1 MATITGTNGNDT
13 LRGTEEAE
21 VISGRG
27 GDDTLDGRGGADRL
41 DGGPGN
47 DTVTYRS
54 APSAVVVDLSTG
66 RAEDG
71 FGSVDT
77 LVSIGHVEGSSHAD
91 TLTGNDNV
99 NHLRGRGGDDQ
110 LFGLGGDDVLEGGAG
125 SDRLDGGPGSDM
137 ASYRNAGPE
146 GVLVRLSFD
155 NEGTADDGQGGQD
168 TLVSIGNIEGSAG
181 PDHLSGNGNK
191 NHFLGLDGDDF
202 LSGFDG
208 DDRLEGGAGNDILIG
223 DNAEVGFGSDFPGQ
237 GPGNDILLGGA
248 GDDYIEGSLGD
259 DFIDGGPGN
268 DTVSY
273 SEELN
278 GNPGWAVTVDLAA
291 GTAISRFAG
300 TDQLVSVGHVDGSW
314 VDDTLL
320 GNDNAN
326 ILRGI
331 FGDDM
336 IDGRGGADTLIGMS
350 GDDTLDGGRDTD
362 RDVFVYELFFTG
374 NDVVGS
380 DGNDTIR
387 NLKVGDDVLRLVGL
401 GEESHEIE
409 DSMFDVEDNGVDTT
423 LVFKGGG
430 QIALLGVTQRGP
442 GSYDSLSDLTE
453 AGIVELA

>member
-13 LRGTEEAE
+13 RRGTKAAD

-27 GDDTLDGRGGADRL
+27 GDDTLDGRGGADQL

-47 DTVTYRS
+47 DTVVYCS
-54 APSAVVVDLSTG
+54 APSAVVVDLLTG

-77 LVSIGHVEGSSHAD
+77 LLSIGHAEGSPHAD

-110 LFGLGGDDVLEGGAG
+110 LFGLGGDDILEGGPG

-137 ASYRNAGPE
+137 ASYRDAGPE
-146 GVLVRLSFD
+146 GVRVRLESGND
-155 NEGTADDGQGGQD
+155 GTADDGQGGRD
-168 TLVSIGNIEGSAG
+168 TLVSIGDIEGSPG

-202 LSGFDG
+202 LAGFDG

-223 DNAEVGFGSDFPGQ
+223 DYAEAGFSSDFPGQ
-237 GPGNDILLGGA
+237 GPGNDTLLGGA

-259 DFIDGGPGN
+259 DLIDGGPGN

-300 TDQLVSVGHVDGSW
+300 TDRIVSVGHVDGSW

-331 FGDDM
+331 FGDDT
-336 IDGRGGADTLIGMS
+336 INGRGGADTLIGMS

-362 RDVFVYELFFTG
+362 RDAFVYEVYFSEG
-374 NDVVGS
+374 IIGS
-380 DGNDTIR
+380 DDGNDTIR
-387 NLKVGDDVLRLVGL
+387 NFHVGEDVVRLVNAGNERP
-401 GEESHEIE
+401 GNI
-409 DSMFDVEDNGVDTT
+409 DDQIDVRDDGTSTVLSFSGTRIT
-423 LVFKGGG
+423 
-430 QIALLGVTQRGP
+430 LLGVTQRGP
-442 GSYDSLSDLTE
+442 GSYDSLSDLTD